1 MDLMGLRSLIIV
13 HAVVF
18 FLKWRL
24 AQPNN
29 IHGSLSLCPLY
40 PSPLSDLE
48 GSPHEI
54 GVRTPTLLK
63 VVLAVIHVADVVDG
77 GRHLI
82 QGLL

>member
-13 HAVVF
+13 HAAVF
-18 FLKWRL
+18 FEI